1 MYKKKGIE
9 KEEKNKAAVVVVK
22 VTFQDMA
29 PKLGKVHADITNFFS
44 ATYFMI
50 VDSSV
55 SGFTVHM
62 DDYLRTFRFH
72 EKWNDIWTLIE
83 TKLFQGTTVQP
94 ICLLDFY
101 PFFFAAAKLLLC
113 IHCHY
118 FVSCQS

>member
-1 MYKKKGIE
+1 
-9 KEEKNKAAVVVVK
+9 
-22 VTFQDMA
+22 MA
-29 PKLGKVHADITNFFS
+29 PKLGKVHANITNFFS

-50 VDSSV
+50 VDSSL

-83 TKLFQGTTVQP
+83 TKLFRGTTVQP

-101 PFFFAAAKLLLC
+101 PLWFFLPQQNYCYALFC
-113 IHCHY
+113 IMSI
-118 FVSCQS
+118 VILVVL